1 MANETVLNMNTT
13 SSQGLTPLYQP
24 VLNRQLI
31 DVTKTELIHHQF
43 GQKARLEK
51 GKGKIVAWDKMSPL
65 PLAKTPLTEGITPE
79 GTSMNISRVTGIPKQ
94 YGAYIATTDQ
104 FDFFTPDPSPE
115 MLRINET
122 LANNAGETL
131 DALTADVL
139 STGLN
144 VYYAGG
150 KSSRS
155 ALTEGDIATIDT
167 IREIVRSLKVNK
179 AKRIDGKYVAI
190 VHPDI
195 AHDLMSDEK
204 WIHAQQYQ
212 ARVPLFEGEVGE
224 LYGVRFVES
233 PLAMVFRGE
242 MLAGNS
248 ELSIVKADASTKT
261 IYIYETLTEEQAA
274 SLAARK
280 VNIGGVIYTIK
291 SATAG
296 KLGES
301 LGASIVL
308 TEDFT
313 GSMVKTDMK
322 IYPGEG
328 AASSKP
334 VYSTLVLGADAYG
347 VTDIKSTLENITK
360 SLGSA
365 GSGDPLN
372 QRATMGWKAY
382 HLCKILTDM
391 YMVRL
396 ESLATA

>member
-1 MANETVLNMNTT
+1 MA
-13 SSQGLTPLYQP
+13 PLYQP

-31 DVTKTELIHHQF
+31 KSAKAELIHHQF
-43 GQKARLEK
+43 GQKAKLEK

-131 DALTADVL
+131 DSLTADVL
-139 STGLN
+139 ATGLN

-150 KSSRS
+150 KSARS
-155 ALTEGDIATIDT
+155 ELVEGDVATIDT
-167 IREIVRSLKVNK
+167 IREIVRTLKVNK

-212 ARVPLFEGEVGE
+212 ARAELFEGEVGE

-233 PLAMVFRGE
+233 PLATVFRGE
-242 MLAGNS
+242 KLGGHDELTLAQLDLENAMVYINEKLTIQQANS
-248 ELSIVKADASTKT
+248 LIG
-261 IYIYETLTEEQAA
+261 
-274 SLAARK
+274 RK
-280 VNIGGVIYTIK
+280 VNIGGKIYTIDMADTTTN
-291 SATAG
+291 SAGETRTA
-296 KLGES
+296 
-301 LGASIVL
+301 IIF
-308 TEDFT
+308 TEDVTDAF
-313 GSMVKTDMK
+313 MEVDMK

-328 AASSKP
+328 AAANKP

-347 VTDIKSTLENITK
+347 VTDPKSTLENITK
-360 SLGSA
+360 ALGSA
-365 GSGDPLN
+365 GSGDPLS

-382 HLCKILTDM
+382 HLCKILTNM

>member
-1 MANETVLNMNTT
+1 MNETIFNVNKT
-13 SSQGLTPLYQP
+13 SSQGLAPLYQP

-31 DVTKTELIHHQF
+31 NVSKTELIHHQF
-43 GQKARLEK
+43 GQKAKLEK

-131 DALTADVL
+131 DSLTADVL

-150 KSSRS
+150 KSARS
-155 ALTEGDIATIDT
+155 ELAEGDVATIDT
-167 IREIVRSLKVNK
+167 IREIVRTLKVNK

-212 ARVPLFEGEVGE
+212 ARTPLFEGEVGE

-233 PLAMVFRGE
+233 PLATVFRGDA
-242 MLAGNS
+242 LADYN
-248 ELSIVKADASTKT
+248 ELTIVKADADTST
-261 IYIYETLTEEQAA
+261 IYVYETITEEQATELVGR
-274 SLAARK
+274 SL
-280 VNIGGVIYTIK
+280 NIGGRIYTVA
-291 SATAG
+291 SAEAG
-296 KLGES
+296 KFGEDF
-301 LGASIVL
+301 GASIVVE
-308 TEDFT
+308 EDF
-313 GSMVKTDMK
+313 SKSLVKVDMK

-382 HLCKILTDM
+382 HLCRILTDM

>member
-1 MANETVLNMNTT
+1 MANETILNLNTT
-13 SSQGLTPLYQP
+13 SSYGVQPLYQP
-24 VLNRQLI
+24 VLNRQL
-31 DVTKTELIHHQF
+31 VCSAKTEMIHHQF
-43 GQKARLEK
+43 GQKAKMEK

-115 MLRINET
+115 ILRINET

-131 DALTADVL
+131 DSLTADVL
-139 STGLN
+139 ATGLN

-150 KSSRS
+150 KSARS
-155 ALTEGDIATIDT
+155 ELVEGDVATIDT
-167 IREIVRSLKVNK
+167 IREIVRTLKVNK

-195 AHDLMSDEK
+195 AHDLMSDDK

-212 ARVPLFEGEVGE
+212 ARTPLFEGEVGE
-224 LYGVRFVES
+224 LYGVRFVET
-233 PLAMVFRGE
+233 PLATVFRGE
-242 MLAGNS
+242 KLAGYD
-248 ELSIVKADASTKT
+248 ELTILKKEDSNNALFLVEKLTDA
-261 IYIYETLTEEQAA
+261 QA
-274 SLAARK
+274 
-280 VNIGGVIYTIK
+280 
-291 SATAG
+291 
-296 KLGES
+296 ES
-301 LGASIVL
+301 LEGVSLLVGGKTYTVAGAVSSESASNNIATL
-308 TEDFT
+308 FLEEDTT
-313 GSMVKTDMK
+313 GAFIEPDMK
-322 IYPGEG
+322 IYPAGG

-334 VYSTLVLGADAYG
+334 VYATLILGADAYG
-347 VTDIKSTLENITK
+347 VTDPKSTLENITK
-360 SLGSA
+360 ALGSA

-372 QRATMGWKAY
+372 QRATMGWKSY
-382 HLCKILTDM
+382 HLCKILTNM

>member
-1 MANETVLNMNTT
+1 MANETILNLNTT
-13 SSQGLTPLYQP
+13 TSAGLEPLYQP

-31 DVTKTELIHHQF
+31 ASAKTEMIHHQF
-43 GQKARLEK
+43 GQKAKMEK

-115 MLRINET
+115 ILRINET

-131 DALTADVL
+131 DSLTADVL
-139 STGLN
+139 ATGLN
-144 VYYAGG
+144 VHYAGG
-150 KSSRS
+150 KSARS
-155 ALTEGDIATIDT
+155 ELVEGDVATIDT
-167 IREIVRSLKVNK
+167 IREIVRTLKVNK

-212 ARVPLFEGEVGE
+212 ARTPLFEGEVGE

-233 PLAMVFRGE
+233 PLATVFRGE
-242 MLAGNS
+242 SFKGFDELTI
-248 ELSIVKADASTKT
+248 LSIEGKDCGLTIAENLTPGDIDQLSGRKA
-261 IYIYETLTEEQAA
+261 L
-274 SLAARK
+274 
-280 VNIGGVIYTIK
+280 IGNKIYTI
-291 SATAG
+291 AF
-296 KLGES
+296 GED
-301 LGASIVL
+301 ASSGRTRIYMV
-308 TEDFT
+308 EDLNGEFIEP
-313 GSMVKTDMK
+313 GMK

-328 AASSKP
+328 AAASKP
-334 VYSTLVLGADAYG
+334 VYSTLILGADAYG
-347 VTDIKSTLENITK
+347 VTDPKSTLENITK
-360 SLGSA
+360 ALGSA

-372 QRATMGWKAY
+372 QRATMGWKSY
-382 HLCKILTDM
+382 HLCKILTNM

>member
-1 MANETVLNMNTT
+1 MANETILNLNTT
-13 SSQGLTPLYQP
+13 TSAGLEPLYQP
-24 VLNRQLI
+24 VLNRQL
-31 DVTKTELIHHQF
+31 VASAKTEMIHHQF
-43 GQKARLEK
+43 GQKAKMEK

-115 MLRINET
+115 ILRINET

-131 DALTADVL
+131 DSLTADVL
-139 STGLN
+139 ATGLN
-144 VYYAGG
+144 VHYAGG
-150 KSSRS
+150 KSARS
-155 ALTEGDIATIDT
+155 ELVEGDVATIDT
-167 IREIVRSLKVNK
+167 IREIVRTLKVNK

-212 ARVPLFEGEVGE
+212 ARTPLFEGEVGE

-233 PLAMVFRGE
+233 PLATVFRGE
-242 MLAGNS
+242 KLAGYNEFTILYHEKDIDGVVIAENVSSEEIDKLSGRSVLIGNRKFTLSFGTENS
-248 ELSIVKADASTKT
+248 DKQTVLVF
-261 IYIYETLTEEQAA
+261 EEALDGA
-274 SLAARK
+274 IIEPGMK
-280 VNIGGVIYTIK
+280 V
-291 SATAG
+291 
-296 KLGES
+296 
-301 LGASIVL
+301 
-308 TEDFT
+308 
-313 GSMVKTDMK
+313 
-322 IYPGEG
+322 YPGEG
-328 AASSKP
+328 AAASKP
-334 VYSTLVLGADAYG
+334 VYATLILGADAYG
-347 VTDIKSTLENITK
+347 VTDPKSTLENITK
-360 SLGSA
+360 ALGSA

-372 QRATMGWKAY
+372 QRATMGWKSY
-382 HLCKILTDM
+382 HLCKILTNM

>member
-1 MANETVLNMNTT
+1 MANETTLHLNTT
-13 SSQGLTPLYQP
+13 SSQGIQPLYQP
-24 VLNRQLI
+24 VLNRHLI
-31 DVTKTELIHHQF
+31 SSAKSEMIHHQF
-43 GQKARLEK
+43 GQKAKMEK

-115 MLRINET
+115 ILRINET

-131 DALTADVL
+131 DSLTADVL
-139 STGLN
+139 ATGLN
-144 VYYAGG
+144 VHYAGG
-150 KSSRS
+150 KSARS
-155 ALTEGDIATIDT
+155 QLTEGDIATIDT
-167 IREIVRSLKVNK
+167 IREIVRTLKVNK

-212 ARVPLFEGEVGE
+212 ARTPLFEGEVGE

-233 PLAMVFRGE
+233 PLATVFRGTPF
-242 MLAGNS
+242 GTYN
-248 ELSIVKADASTKT
+248 ELTIVRIDESLNGFFVA
-261 IYIYETLTEEQAA
+261 ERLTEAEATNMEGRTI
-274 SLAARK
+274 S
-280 VNIGGVIYTIK
+280 VGGEMFTVDTVYP
-291 SATAG
+291 AG
-296 KLGES
+296 EEDPEL
-301 LGASIVL
+301 VFVCV
-308 TEDFT
+308 TEDVN
-313 GSMVKTDMK
+313 GKMLEPDMK
-322 IYPGEG
+322 VYPGEG

-334 VYSTLVLGADAYG
+334 VYSTLILGADAYG
-347 VTDIKSTLENITK
+347 VTDPKSTLENITK
-360 SLGSA
+360 ALGSA
-365 GSGDPLN
+365 GSSDPLN
-372 QRATMGWKAY
+372 QRATMGWKSY
-382 HLCKILTDM
+382 HLCKILTNM

>member
-1 MANETVLNMNTT
+1 MANETILNLNTTT
-13 SSQGLTPLYQP
+13 SSGIEPLYQP
-24 VLNRQLI
+24 ILNRHL
-31 DVTKTELIHHQF
+31 VSSAKTEMIHHQF
-43 GQKARLEK
+43 GQKAKMEK

-115 MLRINET
+115 ILRINET

-131 DALTADVL
+131 DSLTADVL
-139 STGLN
+139 ATGLN
-144 VYYAGG
+144 VHYAGG
-150 KSSRS
+150 KSARS
-155 ALTEGDIATIDT
+155 ELVEGDVATIDT
-167 IREIVRSLKVNK
+167 IREIVRTLKVNK

-212 ARVPLFEGEVGE
+212 ARTPLFEGEVGE

-233 PLAMVFRGE
+233 PLATVFRGE
-242 MLAGNS
+242 KLAGYDELTILRVEP
-248 ELSIVKADASTKT
+248 ELSGVVIAEKVPVDD
-261 IYIYETLTEEQAA
+261 IEQLEGR
-274 SLAARK
+274 SVL
-280 VNIGGVIYTIK
+280 IGNKKYTISFVTEGTDNQTVIVFDESID
-291 SATAG
+291 SAFIEA
-296 KLGES
+296 
-301 LGASIVL
+301 
-308 TEDFT
+308 
-313 GSMVKTDMK
+313 DMK

-334 VYSTLVLGADAYG
+334 VYSTLILGADAYG
-347 VTDIKSTLENITK
+347 VTDPKSTLENITK
-360 SLGSA
+360 ALGSA

-372 QRATMGWKAY
+372 QRATMGWKSY
-382 HLCKILTDM
+382 HLCKILTNM

>member
-1 MANETVLNMNTT
+1 MANENVLNINKTT
-13 SSQGLTPLYQP
+13 SEGLKPLYQP

-31 DVTKTELIHHQF
+31 ASAKSEMIHHQF
-43 GQKARLEK
+43 GQKAKLEK

-79 GTSMNISRVTGIPKQ
+79 GTSMNISRITGIPKQ

-131 DALTADVL
+131 DSLTADVL
-139 STGLN
+139 ATGLN

-155 ALTEGDIATIDT
+155 SLEKGDVATIDT
-167 IREIVRSLKVNK
+167 IREIVRTLKVNK

-195 AHDLMSDEK
+195 AHDLMSDDK

-212 ARVPLFEGEVGE
+212 ARTPLFEGEVGE

-233 PLAMVFRGE
+233 PLATVFRGNP
-242 MLAGNS
+242 LAGFD
-248 ELSIVKADASTKT
+248 ELSVVSVDKT
-261 IYIYETLTEEQAA
+261 NKKIYIYETIESSQTTALA
-274 SLAARK
+274 SRK
-280 VNIGGVIYTIK
+280 INIGGHIYTIA
-291 SATAG
+291 SAAAG
-296 KLGES
+296 KMGEIY
-301 LGASIVL
+301 GACL
-308 TEDFT
+308 TVSEALTNAFIEP
-313 GSMVKTDMK
+313 DMK

-328 AASSKP
+328 AAASKP
-334 VYSTLVLGADAYG
+334 VYATLVLGADAYG
-347 VTDIKSTLENITK
+347 VTDPKSTLENITK
-360 SLGSA
+360 ALGSA

-372 QRATMGWKAY
+372 QRATMGWKSY

>member
-1 MANETVLNMNTT
+1 MNETIFNVNKT
-13 SSQGLTPLYQP
+13 SSQGLAPLYQP

-31 DVTKTELIHHQF
+31 NVSKTELIHHQF
-43 GQKARLEK
+43 GQKAKLEK

-131 DALTADVL
+131 DSLTADVL

-150 KSSRS
+150 KNARS
-155 ALTEGDIATIDT
+155 ELAEGDVATIDT
-167 IREIVRSLKVNK
+167 IREIVRTLKVNK

-212 ARVPLFEGEVGE
+212 ARTPLFEGEVGE

-233 PLAMVFRGE
+233 PLATVFRGDA
-242 MLAGNS
+242 LADYN
-248 ELSIVKADASTKT
+248 ELTIVKADADTST
-261 IYIYETLTEEQAA
+261 IYVYETITEEQAA
-274 SLAARK
+274 ELVGRSL
-280 VNIGGVIYTIK
+280 NIGGRIYTVV
-291 SATAG
+291 SAEAG
-296 KLGES
+296 KFGEDF
-301 LGASIVL
+301 GASIVVE
-308 TEDFT
+308 EDF
-313 GSMVKTDMK
+313 SKSLVKVDMK

-382 HLCKILTDM
+382 HLCRILTDM

>member
-1 MANETVLNMNTT
+1 MSKETTVNLNLNKTT
-13 SSQGLTPLYQP
+13 SAGIQPLYQP
-24 VLNRQLI
+24 VLNRHLI
-31 DVTKTELIHHQF
+31 ASAKCEMIHHQF
-43 GQKARLEK
+43 GQKAKMEK

-115 MLRINET
+115 ILRINET

-131 DALTADVL
+131 DSLTADVL

-150 KSSRS
+150 KSARS
-155 ALTEGDIATIDT
+155 ELVEGDVATIDT
-167 IREIVRSLKVNK
+167 IREVVRTLKVNK

-212 ARVPLFEGEVGE
+212 ARTPLFEGEVGE

-233 PLAMVFRGE
+233 PLATVFRGAKFVRYKE
-242 MLAGNS
+242 LTITSEYSDNNGIYLAEKFS
-248 ELSIVKADASTKT
+248 DE
-261 IYIYETLTEEQAA
+261 ETSDLMT
-274 SLAARK
+274 RK
-280 VNIGGVIYTIK
+280 VLIAGRQYTIAYA
-291 SATAG
+291 SVDTDGRTAIHLDVEA
-296 KLGES
+296 KDAFIEP
-301 LGASIVL
+301 
-308 TEDFT
+308 
-313 GSMVKTDMK
+313 DMK
-322 IYPGEG
+322 IYPAEG
-328 AASSKP
+328 AAASKP
-334 VYSTLVLGADAYG
+334 VYATLILGADAYG
-347 VTDIKSTLENITK
+347 VTDPKSTLENITK
-360 SLGSA
+360 ALGSA

-372 QRATMGWKAY
+372 QRATMGWKSY
-382 HLCKILTDM
+382 HLCKILTNM

>member
-1 MANETVLNMNTT
+1 MANETTLHLNTT
-13 SSQGLTPLYQP
+13 SSQGIQPLYQP
-24 VLNRQLI
+24 VLNRHLI
-31 DVTKTELIHHQF
+31 SSAKSEMIHHQF
-43 GQKARLEK
+43 GQKAKMEK

-115 MLRINET
+115 ILRINET

-131 DALTADVL
+131 DSLTADVL

-144 VYYAGG
+144 VHYAGG
-150 KSSRS
+150 KSARS
-155 ALTEGDIATIDT
+155 QLTDGDIATIDT
-167 IREIVRSLKVNK
+167 IREIVRTLKVNK

-212 ARVPLFEGEVGE
+212 ARTPLFEGEVGE

-233 PLAMVFRGE
+233 PLATVFRG
-242 MLAGNS
+242 APFGTYN
-248 ELSIVKADASTKT
+248 ELTIVRLDKSLNGFFVA
-261 IYIYETLTEEQAA
+261 ERLTETEAINMEGRTI
-274 SLAARK
+274 S
-280 VNIGGVIYTIK
+280 VGGEMFTVDSVYP
-291 SATAG
+291 AG
-296 KLGES
+296 EEDPEL
-301 LGASIVL
+301 VFVCV
-308 TEDFT
+308 TEDIADK
-313 GSMVKTDMK
+313 MLEPDMK

-334 VYSTLVLGADAYG
+334 VYSTLILGADAYG
-347 VTDIKSTLENITK
+347 VTDPKSTLENITK
-360 SLGSA
+360 ALGSA
-365 GSGDPLN
+365 GSSDPLN
-372 QRATMGWKAY
+372 QRATMGWKSY
-382 HLCKILTDM
+382 HLCKILTNM

>member
-1 MANETVLNMNTT
+1 MANETTLHLNTT
-13 SSQGLTPLYQP
+13 SSQGIQPLYQP
-24 VLNRQLI
+24 VLNRHLI
-31 DVTKTELIHHQF
+31 SSAKSEMIHHQF
-43 GQKARLEK
+43 GQKAKMEK

-115 MLRINET
+115 ILRINET

-131 DALTADVL
+131 DSLTADVL
-139 STGLN
+139 ATGLN
-144 VYYAGG
+144 VHYAGG
-150 KSSRS
+150 KSARS
-155 ALTEGDIATIDT
+155 QLTEGDIATIDT
-167 IREIVRSLKVNK
+167 IREIVRTLKVNK

-212 ARVPLFEGEVGE
+212 ARTPLFEGEVGE

-233 PLAMVFRGE
+233 PLATVFRGTPF
-242 MLAGNS
+242 GTYN
-248 ELSIVKADASTKT
+248 ELTIVRIDESLNGFFVA
-261 IYIYETLTEEQAA
+261 ERLTEAEATNMEGRTI
-274 SLAARK
+274 S
-280 VNIGGVIYTIK
+280 VGGEMFTVDTVYP
-291 SATAG
+291 AG
-296 KLGES
+296 EEDPEL
-301 LGASIVL
+301 VFVCV
-308 TEDFT
+308 TEDIN
-313 GSMVKTDMK
+313 GKMLEPDMK
-322 IYPGEG
+322 VYPGEG

-334 VYSTLVLGADAYG
+334 VYSTLILGADAYG
-347 VTDIKSTLENITK
+347 VTDPKSTLENITK
-360 SLGSA
+360 ALGSA
-365 GSGDPLN
+365 GSSDPLN
-372 QRATMGWKAY
+372 QRATMGWKSY
-382 HLCKILTDM
+382 HLCKILTNM

>member
-1 MANETVLNMNTT
+1 MANETTLHLNTT
-13 SSQGLTPLYQP
+13 SSQGIQPLYQP
-24 VLNRQLI
+24 VLNRHLI
-31 DVTKTELIHHQF
+31 SSAKSEMIHHQF
-43 GQKARLEK
+43 GQKAKMEK

-115 MLRINET
+115 ILRINET

-131 DALTADVL
+131 DSLTADVL
-139 STGLN
+139 ATGLN
-144 VYYAGG
+144 VHYAGG
-150 KSSRS
+150 KSARS
-155 ALTEGDIATIDT
+155 QLAEGDIATIDT
-167 IREIVRSLKVNK
+167 IREIVRTLKVNK

-212 ARVPLFEGEVGE
+212 ARTPLFEGEVGE

-233 PLAMVFRGE
+233 PLATVFRGTPF
-242 MLAGNS
+242 GTYN
-248 ELSIVKADASTKT
+248 ELTIVRIDESLNGFFVA
-261 IYIYETLTEEQAA
+261 ERLTEAEAINMEGRTI
-274 SLAARK
+274 S
-280 VNIGGVIYTIK
+280 VGGEMFTVDAVYP
-291 SATAG
+291 AG
-296 KLGES
+296 EEDPEL
-301 LGASIVL
+301 VFVCV
-308 TEDFT
+308 TEDVN
-313 GSMVKTDMK
+313 GKMLEPDMK
-322 IYPGEG
+322 VYPGEG

-334 VYSTLVLGADAYG
+334 VYSTLILGADAYG
-347 VTDIKSTLENITK
+347 VTDPNSTLENITK
-360 SLGSA
+360 ALGSA
-365 GSGDPLN
+365 GSSDPLN
-372 QRATMGWKAY
+372 QRATMGWKSY
-382 HLCKILTDM
+382 HLCKILTNM